1 MQHFS
6 QNSILCV
13 HPSAAAGLRQA
24 FVNDR
29 NGEILLYVTLPCI
42 KETVRFQAG
51 SRGCALYDRSAWG
64 HGCRESCWIGS
75 TAEHFYLH
83 FRATCLRGT
92 FSFWIYSRVH
102 VDYYACRHSWT
113 TSGHTLIAGYRGAA
127 AYLRISCA
135 PRLAKVKIWL
145 LVLSSLQRLPRR
157 IFVMYTLHS

>member
-51 SRGCALYDRSAWG
+51 SRGCALYVWSPARG
-64 HGCRESCWIGS
+64 
-75 TAEHFYLH
+75 LQL
-83 FRATCLRGT
+83 LR
-92 FSFWIYSRVH
+92 
-102 VDYYACRHSWT
+102 
-113 TSGHTLIAGYRGAA
+113 L
-127 AYLRISCA
+127 LA
-135 PRLAKVKIWL
+135 PS
-145 LVLSSLQRLPRR
+145 VLCN
-157 IFVMYTLHS
+157 

>member
-51 SRGCALYDRSAWG
+51 SRGWVLCNGSA
-64 HGCRESCWIGS
+64 RE
-75 TAEHFYLH
+75 
-83 FRATCLRGT
+83 
-92 FSFWIYSRVH
+92 
-102 VDYYACRHSWT
+102 ACRG
-113 TSGHTLIAGYRGAA
+113 SGI
-127 AYLRISCA
+127 
-135 PRLAKVKIWL
+135 
-145 LVLSSLQRLPRR
+145 LQRPSLTITVGVIKDVTRTDVLPNLLMVAPSTHTVDGAEARSEKR
-157 IFVMYTLHS
+157 QA